1 MGAEAHSGHGAQDSP
16 GGVLP
21 VASALM
27 RTLTPAATRTSLKD
41 TMLSGIGRHIRTNPV
56 RLTHVRFLSPG
67 TGGGGRERPP
77 PGARRGQQL
86 HSVNAPDATDW
97 TLENGYNSTF

>member
-56 RLTHVRFLSPG
+56 
-67 TGGGGRERPP
+67 
-77 PGARRGQQL
+77 
-86 HSVNAPDATDW
+86 
-97 TLENGYNSTF
+97 